1 MATTSCEPLY
11 QIGLDSGF
19 EETDNS
25 GYIWKQKLPDG
36 SSIRASLDIAD
47 EGDHFVLQFDRRE
60 IASDGEENE
69 RLEFTARYEAGDEFL
84 ASSDDDTEDLE
95 SLLASFA
102 RSLTNPEPL

>member
-1 MATTSCEPLY
+1 MTTTNCEPLY
-11 QIGLDSGF
+11 QIGLDKAF

-36 SSIRASLDIAD
+36 SSILASLDIAD

-69 RLEFTARYEAGDEFL
+69 RIEFTARYEAGDEFL
-84 ASSDDDTEDLE
+84 SASDEDTDDLE
-95 SLLASFA
+95 SLLASFT
-102 RSLTNPEPL
+102 RNLTNPEPL